1 MITDTS
7 PEPVTPPMSADLTGS
22 YRWALVGMLW
32 FICFFN
38 YADRVAISS
47 VFPILQ
53 KQYHFTKTE
62 LGWIAAAFTW
72 VYAAFAPIAGDVG
85 DRRPRKWVVLAGL
98 YIWSAVTGLT
108 GLCSRVWQFVVV
120 RGAEGLG
127 ETFYFPASMAL
138 ISDYHTGKTRSRA
151 IGLHQTSI
159 YAGTIFGGT
168 AAGLLAEKH
177 GWQTPFWAFAIAG
190 ITLGAVLSRFV
201 RDPRRQSPE
210 RLTTDYPSGANEQ
223 VPIRVFLSQLFQTPT
238 AALLLAAYFGANM
251 VGFVPLA
258 WMPTFIKEKFNVNLA
273 TAGFFATVFIQ
284 SASMVGAVVGGVV
297 ADIRVRKRKQGR
309 IEVQAAAILL
319 GTPFLFLCGWAPTKS
334 LLVVGMCFFGLCKG
348 IYDASLTASY
358 YDVIQPARRSTATGI
373 MNLIGWIGAGIG
385 AVAIGFAVDHGFTM
399 SAAISSTAIVYLLVG
414 LTLWLTASATAVRD
428 ISKVDALV

>member
-1 MITDTS
+1 
-7 PEPVTPPMSADLTGS
+7 
-22 YRWALVGMLW
+22 MLW

-72 VYAAFAPIAGDVG
+72 VYAAFAPIAGDTG
-85 DRRPRKWVVLAGL
+85 DRLPRKWVILAGL
-98 YIWSAVTGLT
+98 YIWSTITGLT
-108 GLCSRVWQFVVV
+108 GLCTRVWQFVAV

-138 ISDYHTGKTRSRA
+138 ISEYHTGQTRSRA
-151 IGLHQTSI
+151 IGFHQTSI

-168 AAGLLAEKH
+168 VAGLLAEKY
-177 GWQTPFWAFAIAG
+177 GWQSPFWAFALAG
-190 ITLGAVLSRFV
+190 ITLGAVLGRFV
-201 RDPRRQSPE
+201 RESPGNQQVRPLPE
-210 RLTTDYPSGANEQ
+210 YPSTT
-223 VPIRVFLSQLFQTPT
+223 VVRTPISVFLSQLCRTPT

-251 VGFVPLA
+251 VGFIPLA
-258 WMPTFIKEKFNVNLA
+258 WMPTFVKEKFHVSLA
-273 TAGFFATVFIQ
+273 EAGFFATVFIQ
-284 SASMVGAVVGGVV
+284 SASMVGAVIGGVL
-297 ADIRVRKRKQGR
+297 ADIRVRKRIQGR

-319 GTPFLFLCGWAPTKS
+319 GAPFLFLCGRAETKT

-348 IYDASLTASY
+348 MYDASLTASY
-358 YDVIQPARRSTATGI
+358 YDVIPPARRSTATGI

-385 AVAIGFAVDHGFTM
+385 AVAVGFAVDHGFTM
-399 SAAISSTAIVYLLVG
+399 SAAISSTAAVYLLVG
-414 LTLWLTASATAVRD
+414 LTLWLTSSVTAVRD
-428 ISKVDALV
+428 IGRMDALASVAPNLTS